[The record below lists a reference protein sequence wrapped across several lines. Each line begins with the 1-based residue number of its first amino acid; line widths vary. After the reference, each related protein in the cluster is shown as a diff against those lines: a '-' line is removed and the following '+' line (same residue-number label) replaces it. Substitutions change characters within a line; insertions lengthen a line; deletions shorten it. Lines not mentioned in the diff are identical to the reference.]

1 MVAIKHIVASVL
13 ASAAGHS
20 SIVQQIDTIRG
31 VLTHCNISQ
40 DVDRLNLVPVHNQIV
55 PPSNLT
61 LNFVGLAFGVQNYT
75 CTQNNN
81 FTYVSSNHRA
91 PAPFLTHRAVISAP
105 SPSCSTCRAW

>member
-1 MVAIKHIVASVL
+1 MVALKHLMSGVI

-31 VLTHCNISQ
+31 VLTHCDISN
-40 DVDRLNLVPVHNQIV
+40 DVDRLNLAPINNQIV

-75 CTQNNN
+75 CTQSNN
-81 FTYVSSNHRA
+81 FTYVDILSRHCIR
-91 PAPFLTHRAVISAP
+91 
-105 SPSCSTCRAW
+105 